1 MIDTHL
7 SHTYSKGW
15 AIVWITNQKFTKI
28 FLLFSDTLRKLFIET
43 KTFFSILNVLLIF
56 FSKKTIVLQTSLWKS
71 DSDSMDSTGIPRNR
85 NGIGI
90 EIQKYS
96 GSGME
101 SELRLV
107 EVESK

>member
-1 MIDTHL
+1 M
-7 SHTYSKGW
+7 SKGGPPRDFW
-15 AIVWITNQKFTKI
+15 KFKCRFEVENQNLWNKA
-28 FLLFSDTLRKLFIET
+28 FI
-43 KTFFSILNVLLIF
+43 
-56 FSKKTIVLQTSLWKS
+56 SLWKS